1 MGETNFID
9 ETQVFKEMIT
19 EDLLNGIIQSI
30 PEEWRK
36 KVGKENLLH
45 VEQYIKSRVQNIDKI
60 CEMIARERGI

>member
-36 KVGKENLLH
+36 KSERKIFFMLSNILKVG
-45 VEQYIKSRVQNIDKI
+45 YRI
-60 CEMIARERGI
+60 